1 LQEQQAEAPVIEMK
15 MRLEHL

>member
-1 LQEQQAEAPVIEMK
+1 MK

>member
-1 LQEQQAEAPVIEMK
+1 VIEMK